1 MRITSS
7 FYDKNA
13 AELAKQ
19 YDGLDFES
27 VHQSWKRYWPPS
39 GASVLDV
46 GAGSG
51 RDAKWFDLLGCDV
64 IAVEPAKALRELGI
78 RNTGSSVTWFDD
90 SLPLLN
96 EVTSLS
102 LQFQLIVVSA
112 VWMHIPINQRQ
123 PALWALNE
131 LLSQEG
137 KLVVTLR
144 HGEFLDGRESY
155 GVSLEELEA
164 MAAAVGL
171 VVCHISESMDV
182 LARDAV
188 HWQTVVLK
196 KACIER
202 K

>member
-1 MRITSS
+1 MSITSS

-13 AELAKQ
+13 VELAKQ
-19 YDGLDFES
+19 YDGLCFES
-27 VHQSWKRYWPPS
+27 VHQSWKCYWPQS
-39 GASVLDV
+39 GSNVLDI

-64 IAVEPAKALRELGI
+64 VAVEPANALRELGM
-78 RNTGSSVTWFDD
+78 RNTGSSVSWFDD

-96 EVTSLS
+96 AVKSLS

-112 VWMHIPINQRQ
+112 VWMHIPTNQRQ
-123 PALWALNE
+123 PALLVLDE
-131 LLSQEG
+131 LLSPEG
-137 KLVVTLR
+137 KLVITLR
-144 HGEFLDGRESY
+144 DGAFSDGRESY
-155 GVSLEELEA
+155 GVSVEELEA
-164 MAAAVGL
+164 IAADVGL
-171 VVCHISESMDV
+171 VVCHISESKDV

-188 HWQTVVLK
+188 HWKTVVLK